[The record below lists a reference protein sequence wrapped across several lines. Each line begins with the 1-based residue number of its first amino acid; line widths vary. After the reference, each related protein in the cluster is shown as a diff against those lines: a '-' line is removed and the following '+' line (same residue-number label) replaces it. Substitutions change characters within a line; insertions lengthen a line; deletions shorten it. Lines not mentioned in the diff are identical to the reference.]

1 MRIDIHSHYIS
12 PAVLAEIGR
21 VGDKCGTPYEDRKG
35 AGIFVHTPE
44 RAYGPLKPAFY
55 DLNDRLAFM
64 DAAGIDRQ
72 LLLAPPFSFLYW
84 SNAPEAY
91 SLMRLENEGI
101 ADAVRH
107 PSGRFLGF
115 GTVMLQDV
123 PAAIE
128 ECTRIKNFGLL
139 GVEIGSNV
147 CDRSLNDEG
156 LFDFYACLESLDLAL
171 LIHPHNVAG
180 RERMG
185 EFHLRNL
192 VGFPLDTTLAAAQLI
207 FTGVLDRFPRLR
219 ICLGQ
224 AGGFLPFI
232 IGRLDAGYRARPE
245 CRKLIDREP
254 SQYLRRF
261 YYDTIIHSRRSSRF
275 LIETVGADRV
285 MFGTDF
291 PFDMNSTSPVDE
303 IESQTHL
310 TSREFAQVYSDVAR
324 EFLGLEIATQQVKRA

>member
-1 MRIDIHSHYIS
+1 MRIDIHSHFVS
-12 PAVLAEIGR
+12 PAVLAEIAR
-21 VGDKCGTPYEDRKG
+21 SGDKCGTPYEDRKHS
-35 AGIFVHTPE
+35 GIFVHTPE

-64 DAAGIDRQ
+64 DAVGIDHQ
-72 LLLAPPFSFLYW
+72 LLMAPPFSFLYW

-91 SLMRLENEGI
+91 SLMKLENDGLAE
-101 ADAVRH
+101 ATRH
-107 PSGRFLGF
+107 PSGRFLGL

-123 PAAIE
+123 PASLE
-128 ECTRIKNFGLL
+128 ECVRIKKLGLL

-147 CDRSLNDEG
+147 CEKNLDDQS

-185 EFHLRNL
+185 DFHLRNL

-207 FTGVLDRFPRLR
+207 FSGVLDRFPRLR

-232 IGRLDAGYRARPE
+232 VGRLDAGYRARPE
-245 CRKLIDREP
+245 CRRFIHQEP

-261 YYDTIIHSRRSSRF
+261 YYDTIIHSRRSSKF

-310 TSREFAQVYSDVAR
+310 TPGQFAQIYANVAE
-324 EFLGLEIATQQVKRA
+324 EFLGSQPRNQ

>member
-12 PAVLAEIGR
+12 PAVLGEIARSGH
-21 VGDKCGTPYEDRKG
+21 KCGTPYEDRKES
-35 AGIFVHTPE
+35 GIFIHTPE

-55 DLNDRLAFM
+55 DLKERLRFM
-64 DAAGIDRQ
+64 DAVGIDRQ
-72 LLLAPPFSFLYW
+72 LLMAPPFSFLYW

-91 SLMRLENEGI
+91 ALMQLENDGI
-101 ADAVRH
+101 AEASRH
-107 PSGRFLGF
+107 PSQRFLGF
-115 GTVMLQDV
+115 GTVMLQDI
-123 PAAIE
+123 PATLK
-128 ECTRIKNFGLL
+128 ECARIKKLGLL

-147 CDRSLNDEG
+147 CDGNLDEAR
-156 LFDFYACLESLDLAL
+156 LFDFYACLESLNLAL

-185 EFHLRNL
+185 DFHLRNL
-192 VGFPLDTTLAAAQLI
+192 IGFPLDTTLAAAQLI

-245 CRKLIDREP
+245 CRKFIDREP
-254 SQYLRRF
+254 SEYLRHF
-261 YYDTIIHSRRSSRF
+261 YYDTIIHSRRSSKF

-291 PFDMNSTSPVDE
+291 PFDMNATSPVDE
-303 IESQTHL
+303 IENQTHL
-310 TSREFAQVYSDVAR
+310 TPVQFAQVYAGVA
-324 EFLGLEIATQQVKRA
+324 ENFLGLDNANQQLKQA